1 MQRRDKFIHRQHCA
15 GRIFARFRVATKRR
29 VPRFRVATTGYIP
42 PEPGLHQKDFY
53 QIQDCNKGMISQVHH
68 RSKITR
74 SSRVRIAS
82 ERILGQMQ
90 ESSKGFVSQSRN
102 CNKSFIPPESGLQHE
117 CLFLQSQDCNIRIFG
132 QIQESSTGFVF
143 QLASWLAG

>member
-1 MQRRDKFIHRQHCA
+1 MRRQNLCQVQGCNKAKVSQVQGCNN
-15 GRIFARFRVATKRR
+15 RIYSPRARTASK
-29 VPRFRVATTGYIP
+29 GK
-42 PEPGLHQKDFY
+42 EEKY
-53 QIQDCNKGMISQVHH
+53 QIHDCNKGTISQVHH
-68 RSKITR
+68 RNKITH